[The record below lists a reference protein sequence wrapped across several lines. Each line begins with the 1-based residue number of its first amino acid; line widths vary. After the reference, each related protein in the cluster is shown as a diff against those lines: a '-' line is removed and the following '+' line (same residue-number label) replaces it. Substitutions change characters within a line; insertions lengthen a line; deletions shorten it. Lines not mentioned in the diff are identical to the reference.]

1 MQSNQAAGVGEA
13 KQQPRSPDHHDN
25 PAAPQTVA
33 ITGLTQPED
42 LPDSEDPLP
51 ADADNDHLS
60 VLDGYDSD
68 SSRQSNYDQNP
79 VTPERNM
86 SIFVNRKPPPP
97 HLALNQT
104 NPEAHTT
111 TTPPPTNS
119 NHEVK
124 SPNTDKPLP
133 KSPGSSKLGTYFG
146 WTSPSPSTTEFSP
159 LPSPYAPHK
168 SITYTDASPVT
179 TIRPSSLLE
188 APKGSASSRASSREY
203 CESYLATPP
212 NILPSHPAEIKEME
226 EELKAISAEL
236 ASSIRREMD
245 LEDLVDR
252 LQSERDNSVSSSNKR
267 TSDYFSDSGYSSTK
281 FSDYDQSREEVDR
294 IQRKAEQEMAQVRL
308 ELTNKLQDERTMRQQ
323 LDDQIK
329 DLSHRASQI
338 DLEKL
343 SNADDSDRVKELE
356 NTCETLRRKLTEERQ
371 VKDNFEDLLT
381 VLKDEL
387 QNAANERDNLRDEI
401 VPQLRARVEGLE
413 AQATDLEK
421 MSYESTKMQQELQLL
436 QTENTSLREE
446 KEERSMGSI
455 AEETNR
461 MSRSSSLTGPPPSFR
476 LQRPPSMT
484 KSPALSRSTSLSRSK
499 SVKTTES
506 RDALSDRLK
515 DVEEQRDALHRALKA
530 LLERQDSQN
539 RENEKKIRALE
550 LERER
555 LLTGSPQRAGFVK
568 EVSNLREE
576 INVLRRRSE
585 EALEQRWQVEKGL
598 AGIKMDLDRA
608 EQEIASL
615 RSLLNEKDILI
626 PENLSRSSASSNSPA
641 QPVTSDSLR
650 AAYRELQEAYA
661 ESLERLQNVDPSSS
675 AHDEKTKLAIEK
687 LEQSLSSAVSERD
700 LALQEVSA
708 YKAQLDALKAQEQT
722 YLESEKTLA
731 DELHESARRV
741 EELALQVR
749 QQLAAN
755 QNLRQRLT
763 DTVARGET
771 AQKANADHITAL
783 QARLRTL
790 EEQVVA
796 AQTASEERVSRH
808 EDEILTMRESHSQQ
822 LSRLSSNL
830 SPHSPRMFQPKSPM
844 SPLFA
849 AGARSPRLDMT
860 RSGSAM
866 SVAEET
872 QVAALRE
879 KVTALEKA
887 LAEADSEMQEVV
899 SRMNTAQIE
908 VLELQEEREAAVNQA
923 RKLEKALQAEKVRAF
938 EDRFK
943 ALQQV

>member
-1 MQSNQAAGVGEA
+1 MQSDQAAGVGEA

-33 ITGLTQPED
+33 TTGLTQPED

-51 ADADNDHLS
+51 ADADDDHLS

-68 SSRQSNYDQNP
+68 SSRQSNYNQNP

-86 SIFVNRKPPPP
+86 SLFVNRKPPPP

-104 NPEAHTT
+104 NPEAPAT

-119 NHEVK
+119 NHGVQ

-133 KSPGSSKLGTYFG
+133 KSPRSSSSKLGNFFNWG
-146 WTSPSPSTTEFSP
+146 SPSPATTEFSP
-159 LPSPYAPHK
+159 LPSPDAPHK

-179 TIRPSSLLE
+179 TIRPSTLLE
-188 APKGSASSRASSREY
+188 APRGSASSRASSREY

-252 LQSERDNSVSSSNKR
+252 LQSERDNQLSSNNKR

-281 FSDYDQSREEVDR
+281 FSDYDQSREEVDK

-308 ELTNKLQDERTMRQQ
+308 ELTNKLQDERSMRQQ

-387 QNAANERDNLRDEI
+387 HNAANERDNLRDEV

-421 MSYESTKMQQELQLL
+421 MSYESTKMQQELQ
-436 QTENTSLREE
+436 SLREE
-446 KEERSMGSI
+446 KEERSIGSI
-455 AEETNR
+455 AEESSR
-461 MSRSSSLTGPPPSFR
+461 LSRSSSLTGPPPSFR

-484 KSPALSRSTSLSRSK
+484 AKSPALSRSTSLSRSK

-530 LLERQDSQN
+530 LLERQECQN
-539 RENEKKIRALE
+539 RENEKKIRSLE

-585 EALEQRWQVEKGL
+585 EALEQRWQVEKNL

-608 EQEIASL
+608 EQEIATL

-626 PENLSRSSASSNSPA
+626 PENLSRSSTGSDGPA
-641 QPVTSDSLR
+641 QPVTSESLR
-650 AAYRELQEAYA
+650 EAYRELQEAYA
-661 ESLERLQNVDPSSS
+661 ESLGRLQNVDPSSN
-675 AHDEKTKLAIEK
+675 AHDEKTMLAIEK

-722 YLESEKTLA
+722 YMESEKTLA

-783 QARLRTL
+783 QARLRML

-808 EDEILTMRESHSQQ
+808 EDEILTLRESHSQQ

-830 SPHSPRMFQPKSPM
+830 SPHSPRLFQPKSPM

-866 SVAEET
+866 SVSEET

-887 LAEADSEMQEVV
+887 LAEADNQMQEVV

-908 VLELQEEREAAVNQA
+908 VLGLQEEREAAVNQA

-943 ALQQV
+943 ALQA